1 MVTTCET
8 RYQQKDNSMKKKI
21 LTVQFRHETNVFC
34 PAPADE
40 QAFRNTRYIVGP
52 AVFEDQKG
60 VGNDLSAF
68 LDVFSDREDV
78 ELIPTVALYACPSG
92 PVTEDVYDFVTG
104 EVAKAIDAHG
114 PVDAVFMDVHGA
126 MVAVNHPDGE
136 GDLMALIR
144 SKVGNDIPV
153 MAPLDLHTN
162 ITKKMIRHAT
172 ALLPYESYPHVDVY
186 DTGLAVAKLLD
197 RTLKGEIDPKMA
209 CRQIHFQLPLFPT
222 EDPAIEPLY
231 RLAEEMM
238 ERPGVLHVRFSH
250 GFYPADIE
258 EVGMA
263 AVAITDGDQALAEAL
278 AEELQQAIEKQI
290 PLLKQHYM
298 PLDEALDRALIP
310 GKGPVVIADPSD
322 NPGAGGLNDT
332 THILRRIL
340 ERGITGAC
348 IATILDPESVKL
360 CEKAGIGAQVELSLG
375 GKSDPKY
382 SGGPVQVKAKVL
394 MITDGKYR
402 NAGPMLKGMIYN
414 HGTTAVVEVAGNKVL
429 VSSLPKQVFDAEAFR
444 KHGIAPEEENLLVVK
459 SSIHYRASFGQ
470 FAREMIPVVVPGY
483 APPTP
488 EGYTYKNW
496 KD

>member
-1 MVTTCET
+1 
-8 RYQQKDNSMKKKI
+8 MKKKI
-21 LTVQFRHETNVFC
+21 LTLQFRHETNAFC

-40 QAFRNTRYIVGP
+40 QAFRNSRYILGP

-60 VGNDLSAF
+60 VGSDLSAF
-68 LDVFSDREDV
+68 LDLFGDREDV
-78 ELIPTVALYACPSG
+78 EMIPTLALYACPSG
-92 PVTEDVYDFVTG
+92 PVTEEIYDFVTA

-114 PVDAVFMDVHGA
+114 PFDAVFMDVHGA
-126 MVAVNHPDGE
+126 MVAENHPDGE
-136 GDLMALIR
+136 GDLMAMIR

-153 MAPLDLHTN
+153 VAPLDLHTN
-162 ITKKMIRHAT
+162 ITKKMIEHAT
-172 ALLPYESYPHVDVY
+172 VLLPYQSYPHVDVY
-186 DTGLAVAKLLD
+186 DTGMAAAKLLD
-197 RTLKGEIDPKMA
+197 GALKGEIDPKMA
-209 CRQIHFQLPLFPT
+209 CRQVHYQLPLFPT
-222 EDPAIEPLY
+222 DDPAITPLY
-231 RLAEEMM
+231 RLADERMQ
-238 ERPGVLHVRFSH
+238 RPGVLQVRFSH

-258 EVGMA
+258 EVGMV
-263 AVAITDGDQALAEAL
+263 AVAITDGDQALAETL
-278 AEELQQAIEKQI
+278 AEELAQAIEKQI

-310 GKGPVVIADPSD
+310 GDGPVVIADPSD

-340 ERGITGAC
+340 ERGITGAS
-348 IATILDPESVKL
+348 IATIVDTESVKI
-360 CEKAGIGAQVELSLG
+360 CEEAGVGAEVELALG
-375 GKSDPKY
+375 GKSDPAY

-394 MITDGKYR
+394 MIPDGKYR

-429 VSSLPKQVFDAEAFR
+429 VSSIPRQVLDTEAFR
-444 KHGIAPEEENLLVVK
+444 KHGINPEEENLLVVK
-459 SSIHYRASFGQ
+459 SSIHYRASFGR